1 MSNTSKQY
9 DTIISKCE
17 DIFSK
22 KTKDY
27 GTAWRILR
35 TSSLTDQIFIK
46 AQRIRSLQTQTTR
59 KVDEGEVSEF
69 IGIVNYSVMALIQIK
84 LGVSEQVNMN
94 LEVALKEYDEQI
106 QIPEADR
113 KQKQKIVSEL
123 YDMIESLAYAVFQVD
138 AYMAYASTS
147 KKRKLETKLTELK
160 ESMVITTGDNY
171 VGAAEPQ
178 LREKMTTLFQKVENN
193 YGAPTANELE
203 NLETIHKYNA
213 EVMQSLKEL
222 KKKYKLEN
230 KVPLKSFEV
239 FLRNE

>member
-1 MSNTSKQY
+1 M
-9 DTIISKCE
+9 
-17 DIFSK
+17 
-22 KTKDY
+22 
-27 GTAWRILR
+27 
-35 TSSLTDQIFIK
+35 
-46 AQRIRSLQTQTTR
+46 
-59 KVDEGEVSEF
+59 
-69 IGIVNYSVMALIQIK
+69 
-84 LGVSEQVNMN
+84 
-94 LEVALKEYDEQI
+94 YDEQI

-113 KQKQKIVSEL
+113 EQKQKIVSEL

-147 KKRKLETKLTELK
+147 KKRKLETKLTGLK

-203 NLETIHKYNA
+203 NLETIRKYNV